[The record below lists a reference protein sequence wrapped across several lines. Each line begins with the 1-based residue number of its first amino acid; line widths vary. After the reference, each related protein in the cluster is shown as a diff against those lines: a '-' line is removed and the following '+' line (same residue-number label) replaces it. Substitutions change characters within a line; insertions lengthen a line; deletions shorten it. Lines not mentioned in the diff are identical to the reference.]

1 MSSQR
6 TSTMAC
12 SLITTLLL
20 GFSWPSIAQSDIG
33 TEQQGLNP
41 EAVKTV
47 NTNSRLSESVRA
59 QHWGLSD
66 EDWQRYQTLMQGI
79 RGSVSPSTLSPLEV
93 LGIHARN
100 AGERRSYAEQWALMM
115 REDAE
120 RILAFQHAYDEAQ
133 QRLFP
138 QTQLIDAVKLAMYQ
152 AQKKLASERVL
163 DSVDRLLFFTT
174 MDCIA
179 CDVILDR
186 LLDKLSIIDGIDI
199 YLLDV
204 ASGNEEGIRKWA
216 GSRKIDPAWV
226 HQRRVTLNVDAGAL
240 SKLAQNLDQPLDQ
253 RPAVLRRRGDVV
265 SPLSSA
271 QF

>member
-6 TSTMAC
+6 VSAIAC
-12 SLITTLLL
+12 SFFTALML
-20 GFSWPSIAQSDIG
+20 GVSCPLMAQSDIG
-33 TEQQGLNP
+33 TEQQRLNP
-41 EAVKTV
+41 ESAKAG
-47 NTNSRLSESVRA
+47 NTIFSTTGSVRA
-59 QHWGLSD
+59 EHWGLSG
-66 EDWQRYQTLMQGI
+66 EDWQRYQRLMQGV

-100 AGERRSYAEQWALMM
+100 AGERRRYAEQWALIM

-138 QTQLIDAVKLAMYQ
+138 QAQLIDAVKLAMYQ
-152 AQKKLASERVL
+152 AQKKPGSDRVL
-163 DSVDRLLFFTT
+163 DSADRLLFFTT
-174 MDCIA
+174 MECIA

-186 LLDKLSIIDGIDI
+186 LLGKLSIIEGIDI

-204 ASGNEEGIRKWA
+204 ASGNEEGIREWA
-216 GSRKIDPAWV
+216 GARKIDPAWV

-240 SKLAQNLDQPLDQ
+240 GKLAQNMDQPLDQ
-253 RPAVLRRRGDVV
+253 RPAVLRRRGDMV
-265 SPLSSA
+265 SLLSSA
-271 QF
+271 RF

>member
-6 TSTMAC
+6 TTVIAC
-12 SLITTLLL
+12 SLVTVLML
-20 GFSWPSIAQSDIG
+20 GVSWPSIAQSDIG
-33 TEQQGLNP
+33 TEKQGLNP
-41 EAVKTV
+41 ESVKTE
-47 NTNSRLSESVRA
+47 NTTFRLTESVRA
-59 QHWGLSD
+59 EHWGLSG

-79 RGSVSPSTLSPLEV
+79 RGSVSPPTLSPLEV

-100 AGERRSYAEQWALMM
+100 AGERRRYAEQWALMM

-138 QTQLIDAVKLAMYQ
+138 QTQLIDAVKLAMHR
-152 AQKKLASERVL
+152 AQKKISSDRVL

-174 MDCIA
+174 MECIA

-186 LLDKLSIIDGIDI
+186 LLGKLSIIDGIDI

-204 ASGNEEGIRKWA
+204 TSGNEEGIREWA

-240 SKLAQNLDQPLDQ
+240 SKLAQNLAQPLDQ

-265 SPLSSA
+265 SQLSSA
-271 QF
+271 RF